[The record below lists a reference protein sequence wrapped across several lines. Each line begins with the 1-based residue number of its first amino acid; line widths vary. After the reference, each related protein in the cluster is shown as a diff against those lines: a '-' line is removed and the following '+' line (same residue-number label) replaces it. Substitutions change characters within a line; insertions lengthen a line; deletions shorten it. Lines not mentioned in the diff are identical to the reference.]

1 MLTPEQ
7 IQSHLETLE
16 ELAFKGSASEERMS
30 ELLALSDFQTMSVVE
45 AMCPALYKNIVG
57 TWSGKRKRAKR
68 NTEY

>member
-16 ELAFKGSASEERMS
+16 ELAVKGYVSEEKMG
-30 ELLALSDFQTMSVVE
+30 ELLALSHFQTMSVVE

-57 TWSGKRKRAKR
+57 PLKRERKNAKR
-68 NTEY
+68 NTKS